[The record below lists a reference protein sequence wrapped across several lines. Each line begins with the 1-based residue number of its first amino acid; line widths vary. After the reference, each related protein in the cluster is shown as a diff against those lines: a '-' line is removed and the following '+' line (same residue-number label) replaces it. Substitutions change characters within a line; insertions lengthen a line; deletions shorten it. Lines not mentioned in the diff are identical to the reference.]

1 MIRPTSAAVKW
12 PVGLVNVAV
21 AATAPAPSVPVRVA
35 LPRLRKMRFA
45 PPSTATIRSRL
56 PSVFTSASAI
66 SFVASVAVPAI
77 AADAANETVPPCDVL
92 RYTRLDWPVLPAT
105 TSR

>member
-1 MIRPTSAAVKW
+1 M
-12 PVGLVNVAV
+12 
-21 AATAPAPSVPVRVA
+21 
-35 LPRLRKMRFA
+35 
-45 PPSTATIRSRL
+45 
-56 PSVFTSASAI
+56 FTSASAI